1 MPTTNERKC
10 KIEGCKG
17 EYRAKG
23 YCTRHYRKW
32 RQGEY
37 GSARYKICTE
47 ENCPKPRFK
56 GSLCETHYNALAEAK
71 GKKTKA
77 VPAEGAPQEG
87 APPEGTSGPQT
98 VPPAQK

>member
-1 MPTTNERKC
+1 MGVEQKNC

-37 GSARYKICTE
+37 KKTRYKICTE
-47 ENCPKPRFK
+47 ENCKKPRFK
-56 GSLCETHYNALAEAK
+56 GSLCEAHDKARRDAK
-71 GKKTKA
+71 GAKTG
-77 VPAEGAPQEG
+77 VV
-87 APPEGTSGPQT
+87 APPPAAT
-98 VPPAQK
+98 PPAA